1 MVTRS
6 LVLLLAAALVA
17 GASAQIST
25 GILYWCSMEEKG
37 TNIPANTNSPS
48 GPSPRSIYGTY
59 SGSPSRSNAAC
70 HDGNEVSYNCA
81 KMFFSNG
88 TAYPNGV
95 VTDTVCPTDRTPYDI
110 APTGCLTA
118 DNWGTDP
125 SQCLYPGFGRDPL
138 FITNSATGVI
148 APTNYPITYDAKST
162 CNLAIT
168 EQNLYDTANPSMIYG
183 KMFAFKDYSD
193 NLYVTV
199 SINASGFLPGNTG
212 SSAGQF
218 LLPNPALA
226 SNPFPTGLVFVGSD
240 FPNGQSILQY
250 AQYST
255 SQTLSSSV
263 GQYSCFT
270 MLIPLRQACP
280 YATSTFVRGVGG
292 GGSYCASRTTGAAV
306 ATVDLSSTVN
316 LFFSAQFN
324 VSKYATTATSCGAN
338 PTTFVNIGMGN
349 SILDL
354 YGSMV
359 NTQSLSRNCA
369 AITGR
374 PQSPPVPPSPPPPPS
389 PPSPRPDRPPPPHS
403 PLPSPCPVPAAPP
416 SPSPPTSTVFTVIFL
431 NQSSRA
437 YDQHVDCNYLWGT
450 DPSTNGK
457 TFQLLGLYN
466 AGAYS
471 YQCQTQTV
479 TTSTGAIQWSA
490 LWMKVFFLDSNLNGL
505 FFDNLATNQ
514 GNIWAKLGA
523 IAYPVGLSGA
533 PGVPPPCG
541 FFGMTHT
548 SGNGTLTNLNPAFPY
563 ANITNNPMFTQYP
576 ADIEPFYACSAN
588 NVFNNNVTNPL
599 YWVPPQSASPA
610 AFGIPDGINQ
620 YSPSGINPAMPSLT
634 YLPEVE
640 CSIITVPNAACSVPP
655 SPPPAPTPPPPPP
668 SPLPLLLRLAPRP
681 RAPPLPWPP
690 APPSPLPPP
699 PSPSPPPACTIFVEA
714 RRRFT
719 AVTNPFS
726 LAETGLPPPLNNAA
740 AQFTNLFNQL
750 YSAGVAAEYTT
761 SPLFNFVGP
770 LETPSSTTDYLL
782 VAGTITGPPQWPI
795 FLANFAASSR
805 MNILAGQFGLTCS
818 DLVWANISGCPGL
831 ADANVAFT
839 GFPSPPG
846 IATVSMIVQSAATS
860 CTADGAGLMAA
871 ISVSVSI
878 TQGIANPTGMVCTN
892 VAGGLVIQISFMLQS
907 DSMAFYNS
915 ITSSPGMTFFIFN
928 ARATDDLPCN
938 AVIGVVDSTQR
949 TAQFSC
955 TPIPGQVATILPV
968 LCCTASPSPSPT
980 PTPVPIAPTPVP
992 IMPTPV
998 PVAPTPVPVA
1008 PTPVPVAV
1016 SYPSFP
1022 TYTMW
1027 LSSPSTPPNTNVDVD
1042 NVVSALCPAM
1052 NSTIAL
1058 VLSSYGLDYSK
1069 VMKSTQLNGC
1079 AVVTPLPNPT
1089 GFVRVAYKFYFNL
1102 FSDDWAKVSA
1112 ALNSEGGIREAHVM
1126 CDSTMYFQ
1134 TYPSPAINTRQ
1145 PIDAATTPQ
1154 WLSQAASATV
1164 CYSDA
1169 LAPLH

>member
-6 LVLLLAAALVA
+6 LALLLAAALVA

-226 SNPFPTGLVFVGSD
+226 SNPFPAGLVFVGSD

-374 PQSPPVPPSPPPPPS
+374 P
-389 PPSPRPDRPPPPHS
+389 H
-403 PLPSPCPVPAAPP
+403 
-416 SPSPPTSTVFTVIFL
+416 TVFTVIFL

-548 SGNGTLTNLNPAFPY
+548 SGDGTLTGLNPAFPY
-563 ANITNNPMFTQYP
+563 APITNNPTFTQYP

-610 AFGIPDGINQ
+610 AFGIPNGINQ
-620 YSPSGINPAMPSLT
+620 YSPSGINPAMPLLT

-640 CSIITVPNAACSVPP
+640 CSIITVPNAACS
-655 SPPPAPTPPPPPP
+655 
-668 SPLPLLLRLAPRP
+668 
-681 RAPPLPWPP
+681 
-690 APPSPLPPP
+690 
-699 PSPSPPPACTIFVEA
+699 
-714 RRRFT
+714 
-719 AVTNPFS
+719 
-726 LAETGLPPPLNNAA
+726 
-740 AQFTNLFNQL
+740 FTNLFNQL

-795 FLANFAASSR
+795 FLANFAESSR

-846 IATVSMIVQSAATS
+846 IATGTGFPNATLVYYNMGIPA
-860 CTADGAGLMAA
+860 CTV
-871 ISVSVSI
+871 VSVSI

-1134 TYPSPAINTRQ
+1134 TYTSPAINTRQ
-1145 PIDAATTPQ
+1145 PIDATTTPQ